1 MVSFNS
7 WLDSLVAVGY
17 NEPKAR
23 SRIAHD
29 VVLMAMEKS
38 GLARNVTIKG
48 GVVMSDITDDVR
60 RATMDMDVD
69 LIRYSLDDDKIDE
82 FIGRL
87 NCIEGVM
94 IERTGEI
101 VELQHRDYHGKRIL
115 LKVTDL
121 SGVTVR
127 TKIDLGVHTQPNIR
141 QQTRAFKISLD
152 AKRAKLPANTGE
164 QVFAEKLKSLLI
176 FGARSGRPN
185 DVYDMCYLCE
195 VVNKKR
201 FMSFLH
207 VFIIDNPEMKE
218 RSIADIL
225 KRLTRTFKSRTYMQR
240 LRQTD
245 ANWLDVPPQKAT
257 AKIVDFMR
265 LCGEHR

>member
-101 VELQHRDYHGKRIL
+101 VELQHRDYHGKYSY
-115 LKVTDL
+115 VNM
-121 SGVTVR
+121 G
-127 TKIDLGVHTQPNIR
+127 
-141 QQTRAFKISLD
+141 
-152 AKRAKLPANTGE
+152 
-164 QVFAEKLKSLLI
+164 
-176 FGARSGRPN
+176 FGNG
-185 DVYDMCYLCE
+185 LE
-195 VVNKKR
+195 
-201 FMSFLH
+201 
-207 VFIIDNPEMKE
+207 IDNRLYEQFKPYLLAEYDKKKE
-218 RSIADIL
+218 ESD
-225 KRLTRTFKSRTYMQR
+225 FKDDSPLFYYSSWEPALEKM
-240 LRQTD
+240 LS
-245 ANWLDVPPQKAT
+245 
-257 AKIVDFMR
+257 
-265 LCGEHR
+265 HRKK

>member
-176 FGARSGRPN
+176 FGARSGRPK

-195 VVNKKR
+195 VVNKQR

-218 RSIADIL
+218 RSVADIL

-245 ANWLDVPPQKAT
+245 ANWLDVSPQKAT
-257 AKIVDFMR
+257 AIIVDFV
-265 LCGEHR
+265 